1 MSFFTSSTIYEP
13 QIFETDDFSRLIVFI
28 PPASLLG
35 PKVTENIKFSLFLQ
49 LLKVLACFLIVFMIL
64 FRAPGIFFL
73 SVGVFNYQRKLLPAP
88 VVFRFSEI
96 SPYVRFF
103 SLSYYFLQ
111 NLVFPHLNK
120 TKTREKQTKT
130 FEKSPQ
136 LGNMAGQLAARARV
150 GQRPSLSNLNP
161 NIFYLTR
168 FNPLL

>member
-28 PPASLLG
+28 PPASPG

-130 FEKSPQ
+130 FEKKSA
-136 LGNMAGQLAARARV
+136 AGQHGRTAGCSRA
-150 GQRPSLSNLNP
+150 GRPTAL
-161 NIFYLTR
+161 FVQ
-168 FNPLL
+168 FEH